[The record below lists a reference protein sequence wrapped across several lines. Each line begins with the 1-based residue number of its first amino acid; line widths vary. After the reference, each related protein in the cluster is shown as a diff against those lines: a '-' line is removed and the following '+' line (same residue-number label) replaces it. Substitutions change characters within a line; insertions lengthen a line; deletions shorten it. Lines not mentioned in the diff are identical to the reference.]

1 MSMVIDFDK
10 PLTDE
15 EKAYLLNRGTPEQ
28 LRRAGLSDEDPNLG
42 LGGVPDSMEKY
53 EVDGSGQPVFDLDSK
68 VADESVG
75 EPGALEGAIMPVDP
89 PPKLPDPVPFKANE
103 SAAPAQK
110 ATPKAKA

>member
-28 LRRAGLSDEDPNLG
+28 LRRAGLSGEDPNLG
-42 LGGVPDSMEKY
+42 LGGVPDSLEDYEK
-53 EVDGSGQPVFDLDSK
+53 DGTGQPVFDLDSK

-75 EPGALEGAIMPVDP
+75 EPGALEGAIMPVAP
-89 PPKLPDPVPFKANE
+89 PPKLPDPVPFKT
-103 SAAPAQK
+103 AAK
-110 ATPKAKA
+110 AAAAPKAKA